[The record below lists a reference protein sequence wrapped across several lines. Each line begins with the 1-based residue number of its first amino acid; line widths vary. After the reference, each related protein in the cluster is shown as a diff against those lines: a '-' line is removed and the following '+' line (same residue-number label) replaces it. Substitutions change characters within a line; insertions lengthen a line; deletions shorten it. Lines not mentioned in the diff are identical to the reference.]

1 MFIAGLV
8 PVLRGTRP
16 RMTNVLLGET
26 KPPYTPAAVIPSL
39 LFFHILSAVI
49 WVGGMFFAHQ
59 MVRPSVV
66 PLDGPVR
73 LALWRRIFERFF
85 AWVWVAVV
93 LLLITGFAMEM
104 LGVRG
109 LHVVIME
116 SLGVI
121 MVLAF
126 AHLFFAPW
134 KRFRRAIDGS
144 DFPAA
149 AKQLNQIRRIV
160 EFNLVLGLIVVVVG
174 ATGRYWG

>member
-1 MFIAGLV
+1 MI
-8 PVLRGTRP
+8 
-16 RMTNVLLGET
+16 
-26 KPPYTPAAVIPSL
+26 PAL
-39 LFFHILSAVI
+39 LFVHILSAVI

-59 MVRPSVV
+59 MVRPSVGA
-66 PLDGPVR
+66 LDAPVR

-85 AWVWVAVV
+85 KWVWAAA
-93 LLLITGFAMEM
+93 LLLLVTGLAMEH

-116 SLGVI
+116 SLGII

-126 AHLFFAPW
+126 AHLYFAPW
-134 KRFRRAIDGS
+134 KRFRRAVDGG

-149 AKQLNQIRRIV
+149 AAQLNQIRRIV
-160 EFNLVLGLIVVVVG
+160 ELNLVLGLIVVVVG

>member
-1 MFIAGLV
+1 M
-8 PVLRGTRP
+8 
-16 RMTNVLLGET
+16 
-26 KPPYTPAAVIPSL
+26 IPSL

-59 MVRPSVV
+59 MVRPSVG
-66 PLDGPVR
+66 PLDAPVR

-85 AWVWVAVV
+85 KWVWAAAI
-93 LLLITGFAMEM
+93 LLLVTGGWMES

-116 SLGVI
+116 TLGVI

-134 KRFRRAIDGS
+134 KRFRRAVDGG

-149 AKQLNQIRRIV
+149 ALQLNQIRRIV

>member
-1 MFIAGLV
+1 M
-8 PVLRGTRP
+8 
-16 RMTNVLLGET
+16 
-26 KPPYTPAAVIPSL
+26 IPTL

-66 PLDGPVR
+66 PLDGPAR

-85 AWVWVAVV
+85 KWVWAAAI
-93 LLLITGFAMEM
+93 LLLVTGGWMES

-116 SLGVI
+116 TLGVV

-134 KRFRRAIDGS
+134 KRFRRAVDAG
-144 DFPAA
+144 DFATAA
-149 AKQLNQIRRIV
+149 AQLNQIRRIV

>member
-1 MFIAGLV
+1 M
-8 PVLRGTRP
+8 
-16 RMTNVLLGET
+16 
-26 KPPYTPAAVIPSL
+26 IPFL
-39 LFFHILSAVI
+39 LFFHILSAVV

-59 MVRPSVV
+59 MVRPSVG

-93 LLLITGFAMEM
+93 LLLVTGVGMEIS
-104 LGVRG
+104 GVQG
-109 LHVVIME
+109 LHVTIME
-116 SLGVI
+116 ALGVI

-126 AHLFFAPW
+126 GHLFFAPW
-134 KRFRRAIDGS
+134 KRFRRAVDAG

-149 AKQLNQIRRIV
+149 AAQLNQIRRIV
-160 EFNLVLGLIVVVVG
+160 EFNLALGLIVVVVG

>member
-1 MFIAGLV
+1 M
-8 PVLRGTRP
+8 
-16 RMTNVLLGET
+16 
-26 KPPYTPAAVIPSL
+26 IPSL

-59 MVRPSVV
+59 MVRPAVV
-66 PLDGPVR
+66 PLDAPIR

-85 AWVWVAVV
+85 KWVWAAAI
-93 LLLITGFAMEM
+93 LLLATGLWMEH

-109 LHVVIME
+109 MHVVIME
-116 SLGVI
+116 TLGVI

-134 KRFRRAIDGS
+134 KRFRRALDGN
-144 DFPAA
+144 DFATA

-160 EFNLVLGLIVVVVG
+160 ELNLVLGLIVVVVG